1 MSEHKRNRTGS
12 HKEISSIF
20 KGISVPQSDK
30 GRKPSGTPAPERT
43 ADTKPKCSA
52 PEQKK
57 RQIPKVNKAPQS
69 LPKAAPVKRPKAVP
83 VQLPEVVSTKDHKVV
98 PAKRHKAMPAKQQKA
113 VHIQYL
119 KTAGVVWAAC
129 FVILLLAYVC
139 ILRPQ
144 KNSRKLIESRLTE
157 KKQVYESA
165 LRAAQ
170 KETKTR
176 LNEQI
181 GRLQNRLKDF
191 VVDFEDSAD
200 LTFEI
205 SQIADDKKV
214 AAFSIKGKDNLVP
227 SGEPVRKYVS
237 ENQIVISFIGGF
249 NQFATFLNALER
261 HRPVLVVDKFA
272 ITRSGQDDSAFRVNL
287 NVAAFVRK
295 QQDDKATD
303 KRSDQVYGMKI

>member
-1 MSEHKRNRTGS
+1 MSERERDKARPQ
-12 HKEISSIF
+12 KEISSIF
-20 KGISVPQSDK
+20 KGVSVPQSDK
-30 GRKPSGTPAPERT
+30 GQKPSGIPAPERT
-43 ADTKPKCSA
+43 ADTRPKSSA
-52 PEQKK
+52 PEQKH
-57 RQIPKVNKAPQS
+57 QVSKVYKAPQS
-69 LPKAAPVKRPKAVP
+69 LPKAAPVTEPKAVP
-83 VQLPEVVSTKDHKVV
+83 DKHHQVEPI
-98 PAKRHKAMPAKQQKA
+98 KRYKAIPTKQQKA

-129 FVILLLAYVC
+129 FVILLLAYVL

-191 VVDFEDSAD
+191 VVDFEDSAN

-205 SQIADDKKV
+205 SQIADDRKV
-214 AAFSIKGKDNLVP
+214 ASFSIKGKDNLVI
-227 SGEPVRKYVS
+227 SGEPVFKYIS

-261 HRPVLVVDKFA
+261 HRPVLLVDKFA

-295 QQDDKATD
+295 QKDDKATD
-303 KRSDQVYGMKI
+303 KQSDQVYGMKI